1 MASILNPSI
10 AAAGSSAAG
19 SNSSVGGDPDT
30 IAGNFQTF
38 LTLLTTQLQNQNP
51 LDPLDT
57 NQFTQQLVMF
67 AQVEQ
72 QLRSNDQLS
81 TLVSLEQ
88 SAQATTALAYV
99 GQTVAINGQT
109 AALHNGT
116 ATWSLQVPKP
126 ATGTISIA
134 SQTGQ
139 TVFSGTYTMQAGTQ
153 NFTWDDRDNNGV
165 QLPDGNYTISVPA
178 KDASGQSVA
187 IPTDIEGVVDSI
199 DLTQTPPVLSIGAQT
214 FTLDK
219 IKRIVRA
226 GA

>member
-1 MASILNPSI
+1 
-10 AAAGSSAAG
+10 
-19 SNSSVGGDPDT
+19 
-30 IAGNFQTF
+30 
-38 LTLLTTQLQNQNP
+38 
-51 LDPLDT
+51 
-57 NQFTQQLVMF
+57 MF

-72 QLRSNDQLS
+72 QLRSNDQLA

-109 AALHNGT
+109 AALNNGS

-153 NFTWDDRDNNGV
+153 NFTWDGRDNNGV
-165 QLPDGNYTISVPA
+165 QLPDGNYTISVTA
-178 KDASGQSVA
+178 KDATGQSVA